1 MAAAPPS
8 RCSACGYPLAAP
20 PCPRCGGVVRS
31 PRDGKPPRAER
42 RAVLTEFAEGFV
54 SVFAGALS
62 LLHDKAYVGRL
73 TLPVLANLVALAACF
88 TLIFWGSWTVFDD
101 LVAGWIGSDGIL
113 ASILGFA
120 GGVIAL
126 VLATV
131 TLWFTAPVLVETV
144 LGPFLDPLAQATE
157 EAWTGKPSPALDL
170 GFWKT
175 LLQGLRASARILG
188 LQLVLL
194 LPLLL
199 LSLTGVGAIL
209 AMLIG
214 AYCNA
219 IVWFEIPCGRR
230 GYSLHERRT
239 LIRRNWPRAVGL
251 GLGFQI
257 GLLVPLFNFLLLTP
271 ATAVAA
277 SAQYFRLDRRD

>member
-1 MAAAPPS
+1 M
-8 RCSACGYPLAAP
+8 
-20 PCPRCGGVVRS
+20 
-31 PRDGKPPRAER
+31 
-42 RAVLTEFAEGFV
+42 EFVEGFV

-73 TLPVLANLVALAACF
+73 SLPILANLVALTASFAA
-88 TLIFWGSWTVFDD
+88 LFWGSWTVFDG
-101 LVAGWIGSDGIL
+101 LVAGWIADDGIL
-113 ASILGFA
+113 ASVLGFA
-120 GGVIAL
+120 GGVLSL

-131 TLWFTAPVLVETV
+131 TLWFTAPVLIETV

-157 EAWTGKPSPALDL
+157 EAWTGRPSPALDL
-170 GFWKT
+170 GFWNS
-175 LLQGLRASARILG
+175 LLQGLRASSRILA

-199 LSLTGVGAIL
+199 LSLTGVGALL
-209 AMLIG
+209 AMLVG

-230 GYSLHERRT
+230 GLSLRERRA

-251 GLGFQI
+251 GLGFQV
-257 GLLVPLFNFLLLTP
+257 GLLIPLFNFLLLTP

-277 SAQYFRLDRRD
+277 SAQFFRLDRRA